1 MAKVFG
7 VLPEQVMMVATHQSD
22 LAAARNC
29 GLQIAYFERPLGYG
43 PYQAKDNAPNP
54 DNTLHARDLL
64 QLAELLNC

>member
-1 MAKVFG
+1 VAKVFG
-7 VLPEQVMMVATHQSD
+7 VLPSQVMMVATHQSD
-22 LAAARNC
+22 LAAARSY
-29 GLQIAYFERPLGYG
+29 GLQTAYIERPMEYG